1 MQSFK
6 NIFSLANIAY
16 ALTDTKSYASRS
28 WTVNGVTPS
37 NYMMCYRTLN
47 AAIEFAGV
55 DVDSNF
61 ASDYTTK
68 EVQGIVESYFDQI
81 TGDNVESYGKIARK
95 EIWKHFLVTGNVLS
109 AVIRDV
115 NCELTIYLYNYHQ
128 AIFAIKNGKKIEV

>member
-1 MQSFK
+1 MQGFK

-28 WTVNGVTPS
+28 WTVNGVTPT

-68 EVQGIVESYFDQI
+68 EVQVMVENYFDQI

-95 EIWKHFLVTGNVLS
+95 EIWKHFLKTGRVLC

-115 NCELTIYLYNYHQ
+115 NYVLTVNYYDGRE
-128 AIFAIKNGKKIEV
+128 FLFSETY

>member
-1 MQSFK
+1 MQGFK

-28 WTVNGVTPS
+28 WTVNGVTPT

-47 AAIEFAGV
+47 AAIEFADV

-68 EVQGIVESYFDQI
+68 EVQVMVENYFDQI

-95 EIWKHFLVTGNVLS
+95 EIWKHFLKTGRVLC

-115 NCELTIYLYNYHQ
+115 NYVLTVNYYDGRE
-128 AIFAIKNGKKIEV
+128 FLFSETY